1 MKKNNN
7 YIKPCII
14 GLGYVGLPI
23 FMNLSKN
30 FKTCGYD
37 TNKERIVNLKKKIDT
52 NLEYSRKNLLLKN
65 GSYFTNNKKKIKNSN
80 FYIVTVPTPITK
92 TKKPDLS
99 LVNKAIKSISNV
111 LNYGDILILESTVYP
126 GVTEEYCTKILNK
139 FTKLELGKDFFV
151 GYSPER
157 INPGDKK
164 HSLNKISKI
173 VAFNDKK
180 NLGKVKNVYKNL
192 GSKIIYTKNI
202 KEAETAKV
210 VENIQRDL
218 NIAFINEIYI
228 FCKNN
233 NLDFKEVI
241 RLASTKWN
249 FLKFSPGLVG
259 GHCLPVDPYYFSFI
273 AKKKKQITKVTLAG
287 RDTNNLMPYYVSKM
301 IIKNIKCDENY
312 KKKRYLIAGLTY
324 KPNVPDIRNSLALK
338 VFELVKNS
346 ITKTDG
352 FDPYIKS
359 NYMSLKNKMIVRN
372 YEKIFVLTNHN
383 SFKNAKFK
391 KNKKFVFL
399 FEDL

>member
-7 YIKPCII
+7 IKPCII

-23 FMNLSKN
+23 FVNLSKN
-30 FKTCGYD
+30 FKTCGFD
-37 TNKERIVNLKKKIDT
+37 ISKKRIDNLKKKIDT
-52 NLEYSRKNLLLKN
+52 NLEYTRKNLILKN
-65 GSYFTNNKKKIKNSN
+65 GSYFTNDKKKLKESN
-80 FYIVTVPTPITK
+80 FYIITVPTPITK
-92 TKKPDLS
+92 RKKPDLR
-99 LVNKAIKSISNV
+99 LVNKAIKNISNF

-126 GVTEEYCTKILNK
+126 GVTEEYCAKILNK
-139 FTKLELGKDFFV
+139 FTKLKLGKDFFV

-173 VAFNDKK
+173 VAFSDKK
-180 NLGKVKNVYKNL
+180 NLGKVKYVYKNL
-192 GSKIIYTKNI
+192 GNKIIYTKNI

-218 NIAFINEIYI
+218 NIALINEIFI

-233 NLDFKEVI
+233 NLDFKEVV

-249 FLKFSPGLVG
+249 FIKFYPGLVG

-273 AKKKKQITKVTLAG
+273 AKKKNQITKVTLAG
-287 RDTNNLMPYYVSKM
+287 RNTNNYMPYYVSKM
-301 IIKNIKCDENY
+301 IIKNIKLDKNY
-312 KKKRYLIAGLTY
+312 RKKRYLIAGLTY

-338 VFELVKNS
+338 VFKSVKNS
-346 ITKTDG
+346 ISRTDG

-359 NYMSLKNKMIVRN
+359 NKMNLKRKMTVRN
-372 YEKIFVLTNHN
+372 YEKIFVLTKHN
-383 SFKNAKFK
+383 FFKNIEFR

-399 FEDL
+399 FDDL